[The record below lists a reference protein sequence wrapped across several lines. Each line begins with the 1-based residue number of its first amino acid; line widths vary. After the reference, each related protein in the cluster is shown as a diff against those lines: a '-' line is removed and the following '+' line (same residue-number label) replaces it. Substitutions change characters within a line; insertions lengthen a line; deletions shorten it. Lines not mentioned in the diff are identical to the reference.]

1 MHTGSGILL
10 FLYGLPAQRILEV
23 GDDRLQGI
31 QPGFG
36 PTLKAQHHLLAAS
49 PPAAGTAAVGGAP
62 ASEALAVATDNFEL
76 IHPGA
81 GVGVEG
87 GDPFVIVEAVVADRI
102 ALLPIGE
109 ADLIDQPP
117 RVQSHLPQPTSASVR
132 AASH

>member
-1 MHTGSGILL
+1 MDFPGSLSSHLDSGILL
-10 FLYGLPAQRILEV
+10 LPYGLPAQRILEV

-31 QPGFG
+31 QPGLG
-36 PTLKAQHHLLAAS
+36 PTLKAQQHLLAAS

-87 GDPFVIVEAVVADRI
+87 GDLFVIVEVEFEHAAIVA
-102 ALLPIGE
+102 
-109 ADLIDQPP
+109 
-117 RVQSHLPQPTSASVR
+117 TSASIGLCPFVGDK
-132 AASH
+132 

>member
-1 MHTGSGILL
+1 MTGCS
-10 FLYGLPAQRILEV
+10 
-23 GDDRLQGI
+23 
-31 QPGFG
+31 
-36 PTLKAQHHLLAAS
+36 AS
-49 PPAAGTAAVGGAP
+49 
-62 ASEALAVATDNFEL
+62 SDALAVATDNFEL

-117 RVQSHLPQPTSASVR
+117 RVQSHLP
-132 AASH
+132 

>member
-1 MHTGSGILL
+1 MLINLDALVPLFNRCADSAVVSRTISAGSQGTLTQGSSSSCTGS
-10 FLYGLPAQRILEV
+10 QRS
-23 GDDRLQGI
+23 
-31 QPGFG
+31 
-36 PTLKAQHHLLAAS
+36 AS
-49 PPAAGTAAVGGAP
+49 WTSAMTGCS
-62 ASEALAVATDNFEL
+62 ASSDALAVATDKFEL
-76 IHPGA
+76 IHSGA